1 MRRQDAEGS
10 QGKGAEEAVVLPMVD
25 ARGRAVPGA
34 FGREQAGAGAPEPGE
49 PFERCRTRVP

>member
-1 MRRQDAEGS
+1 MPRREAEGRERN
-10 QGKGAEEAVVLPMVD
+10 QGGKGTEEEAEAVVLPMVD

-49 PFERCRTRVP
+49 P